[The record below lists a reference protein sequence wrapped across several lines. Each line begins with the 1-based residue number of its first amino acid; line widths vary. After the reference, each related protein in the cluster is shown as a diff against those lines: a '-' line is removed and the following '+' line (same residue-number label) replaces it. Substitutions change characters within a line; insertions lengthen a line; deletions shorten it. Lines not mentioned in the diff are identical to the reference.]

1 MSDIKFKPYKDIYFY
16 YSLLFVLFLFTNL
29 SIFSIYAFLI
39 IILLNHN
46 RFLPYGGIFV
56 FTTITF
62 YTLRFSASLSD
73 KFNGLWKSLSL
84 SNYASDERFWDLQLN
99 LISMKCI
106 VGNVENYYLN
116 FSKTSYK
123 SCPYS
128 AKYGPLSTKI
138 PYIGDIWVGTIIFSF
153 LGIASLILIYYL
165 IIKKESDKKLYC
177 SILLLIS
184 PMNFVVERMNIDF
197 FIFLFLFLAILNYSK
212 YPRLSILLVLFLAL
226 YKIHPLGVMI
236 GLLFYSYFFDNKKNI
251 DYIQNSLVSFFTIY
265 FLDSIFFTN
274 TLIDTEWRPA
284 GLDITFGMLSD
295 SIILSKFLENN
306 EIVNYL
312 FVLLAIFIFVVLF
325 DFSSILNFYEFK
337 PFERLCYL
345 TFIFLFF
352 VNMLYANYDYRIPLF
367 FPCLFL
373 IIKYGSKKS
382 YPLVFF
388 AFVMP
393 IDLEISL
400 LNLDM
405 NLIENIISLLGR
417 LSMYSFLI
425 INLQL
430 VKKIIFQYLNF
441 EDLKTKFTSK
451 TKSINK

>member
-1 MSDIKFKPYKDIYFY
+1 MSNIKFKPYKDIYFY
-16 YSLLFVLFLFTNL
+16 ISLLFTVFLFINV

-39 IILLNHN
+39 IILLNQN
-46 RFLPYGGIFV
+46 RFVPYGGVFIF
-56 FTTITF
+56 TSITF
-62 YTLRFSASLSD
+62 YILRFLASFSD
-73 KFNGLWKSLSL
+73 KFNGLWRSLSL
-84 SNYASDERFWDLQLN
+84 RSYASDERFWDLQLN

-106 VGNVENYYLN
+106 LGNVENYYLK
-116 FSKTSYK
+116 FSTTSYK

-138 PYIGDIWVGTIIFSF
+138 PYIGDIWIGTLIFSF
-153 LGIASLILIYYL
+153 IGLASLIFIYSL
-165 IIKKESDKKLYC
+165 LIKKESDKKLFC
-177 SILLLIS
+177 SILLLVS
-184 PMNFVVERMNIDF
+184 PINFLVERMNIDL
-197 FIFLFLFLAILNYSK
+197 FIFLFLLVAIINYSK
-212 YPRLSILLVLFLAL
+212 YPRLSILLVLFLSL
-226 YKIHPLGVMI
+226 YKIHPLGVLI
-236 GLLFYSYFFDNKKNI
+236 GLSFYSYFFDYKKNI
-251 DYIQNSLVSFFTIY
+251 DFILNSIFSFFTIY
-265 FLDSIFFTN
+265 FLDSIFFTS

-284 GLDITFGMLSD
+284 GLNITFGILSD

-312 FVLLAIFIFVVLF
+312 FILLAIFIFVVLF

-345 TFIFLFF
+345 TFVFLFF

-393 IDLEISL
+393 VDLEISL

-405 NLIENIISLLGR
+405 NLIENIISLFGR

-430 VKKIIFQYLNF
+430 VKKIIFQFLNF